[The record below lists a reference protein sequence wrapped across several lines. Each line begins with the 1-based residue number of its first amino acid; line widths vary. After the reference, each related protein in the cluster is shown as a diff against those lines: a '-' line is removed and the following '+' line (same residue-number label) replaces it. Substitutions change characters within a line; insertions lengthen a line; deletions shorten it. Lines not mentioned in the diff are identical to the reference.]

1 MGSASRE
8 ALAAAQKALSGRLG
22 KSVGAEL
29 LSASSLIGDSPALLA
44 SLADGST
51 ETAARAQLV
60 ERLFGKI
67 SAGARS
73 VLTAAVEQ
81 SWSNPAE
88 LLGGIEEL
96 GLRAEALAENTL
108 ADQLLS
114 AAATIDSSHELELVL
129 GSKLGNTQA
138 KVQLVERLFT
148 AKISASAVGV
158 VRHLVVNPRGRRLS
172 AALRE
177 CAKVAADQGG
187 SELATVTVAAPLS
200 EAQQTRISS
209 LLEKNAG
216 RPVRVTT
223 VIDPSLVGGVRIQIG
238 DDVID
243 GSIRSRLDDLRLQL
257 AS

>member
-8 ALAAAQKALSGRLG
+8 ALAAAKAALSGRLG
-22 KSVGAEL
+22 KSAGAEL
-29 LSASSLIGDSPALLA
+29 LSASALIDGSPALLA
-44 SLADGST
+44 TFADGST
-51 ETAARAQLV
+51 EGAAKAQLV
-60 ERLFGKI
+60 DKLFGSI

-73 VLTAAVEQ
+73 VLSAAVEQ

-88 LLGGIEEL
+88 LLDGIEQL
-96 GLRAEALAENTL
+96 GLRAEAANDSNL
-108 ADQLLS
+108 ADELL
-114 AAATIDSSHELELVL
+114 AAASTVDSSHELELVL
-129 GSKLGNTQA
+129 GSKLGDTQA

-148 AKISASAVGV
+148 GKLSPAAIGI
-158 VRHLVVNPRGRRLS
+158 VRHLVANPRGRRLS
-172 AALRE
+172 PALRE
-177 CAKVAADQGG
+177 SARVAADQGG

-200 EAQQTRISS
+200 GEQQSRISS

-243 GSIRSRLDDLRLQL
+243 GSVRSRLDDLRLQL
-257 AS
+257 AG